1 LFGILTNSFVYFK
14 RTAQFCRTYE
24 GAVMIRARTNQRWTP
39 EEDQQLLRMI
49 EEKARQP
56 QMCAA
61 LKRSAA
67 SIKARVKKL
76 RANRIKR

>member
-1 LFGILTNSFVYFK
+1 
-14 RTAQFCRTYE
+14 
-24 GAVMIRARTNQRWTP
+24 MIRARTNQRWTP